1 MKMHKLKI
9 PTWLASFIFAGACLS
24 CHSASSQTEAD
35 LLMNKIATATYYSWG
50 MVGTPAKISDA
61 ENATRQLRK
70 STNADQIYT
79 YLLKSSNKDKVS
91 VEGKLYMVCTLASM
105 DIKIFSRAVAE
116 LKINDQEMSV
126 LKGDILSKVST
137 NKILNQIQ
145 RDSCE
150 ILK

>member
-1 MKMHKLKI
+1 MQKLKI
-9 PTWLASFIFAGACLS
+9 LRWFASFIFAGASLA
-24 CHSASSQTEAD
+24 CHSASSPTEVD

-61 ENATRQLRK
+61 ENATRRLRQI
-70 STNADQIYT
+70 TDADQIYH
-79 YLLKSSNKDKVS
+79 YLLKTSHKDKVS
-91 VEGKLYMVCTLASM
+91 IEGKLYMVCALASM
-105 DIKIFSRAVAE
+105 DIKIFSRA
-116 LKINDQEMSV
+116 LSQLNINDKEISV

-145 RDSCE
+145 RDRCE